1 MQYFLKGRG
10 YLRASAGRR
19 GAVNAFLSMMA
30 YCGVDLDRKTYPDGR
45 DGDTLI
51 STWLSTFAFFLSK
64 VIELR
69 VLWLS
74 GELSGWCLYY
84 VCVTTPLGEGGGVD
98 SVYSNELVLTN
109 LLLSSWVIV
118 LASWWL
124 CLAWKNDCCP

>member
-1 MQYFLKGRG
+1 LGKTLNNAYFSLKTVILRSWPVGSGYKFGAPEPTRMQYFLKGRG

-74 GELSGWCLYY
+74 GELSGWCL
-84 VCVTTPLGEGGGVD
+84 
-98 SVYSNELVLTN
+98 
-109 LLLSSWVIV
+109 
-118 LASWWL
+118 
-124 CLAWKNDCCP
+124 